1 MSKVNA
7 RTPKGFRDFLPADM
21 LKRDYVMNTVRE
33 VFHLYGFEPLQTPVI
48 ELKETL
54 FGKYGED
61 AENLIYSAS
70 HGRGSKEE
78 VALRYDLTVP
88 LARVVAE
95 HESALSF
102 PFKRYQM
109 SPVFRGERPQKGRY
123 REFYQCD
130 VDIVG
135 VESMSADAEAISV
148 VVTALK
154 RLGFR
159 DFQVK
164 INHRRLLTAIGI
176 YSGVADGQ
184 LADLYR
190 SVDKF
195 DKVGA
200 EGVQKELT
208 ERGIA
213 PDVVARMIELITSQ
227 VSGAENLD
235 FLAQTLGD
243 LPDAVASLR
252 DLRELTTYLE
262 LLGVPA
268 ENYAFDLTMVR
279 GLGYYTGPIFE
290 TVITE
295 PNIGSISGGGRYNE
309 LIGLFRKDSLP
320 TTGVSLGIERI
331 IDLMDTFNL
340 YPPEIGGTVVQV
352 LVTVFD
358 ADTQAESVRLAGVLR
373 GGGVNTELFM
383 EDKKLG
389 RQINYAD
396 KKGVP
401 VVAILGAD
409 EIAQGVV
416 TLKRLSDGETVSATW
431 DDVAQQAKQLLSTS

>member
-54 FGKYGED
+54 YGKYGED
-61 AENLIYSAS
+61 AENLIYSAT

-135 VESMSADAEAISV
+135 VDSMSADAEAVSV

-154 RLGFR
+154 RLGFK

-176 YSGVADGQ
+176 YSGVADEQ
-184 LADLYR
+184 LPDLYR

-227 VSGAENLD
+227 VAGVENLD

-243 LPDAVASLR
+243 LPDAVASIQ
-252 DLRELTTYLE
+252 DLRELTKYLE
-262 LLGVPA
+262 LAGVPA

-290 TVITE
+290 TIITE
-295 PNIGSISGGGRYNE
+295 PNIGSISGGGRYND
-309 LIGLFRKDSLP
+309 LIGMFRKDSLP
-320 TTGVSLGIERI
+320 TTGVSLGLERI
-331 IDLMDTFNL
+331 IDLMDEFGL

-358 ADTQAESVRLAGVLR
+358 ESTQAESVKLAGVLR
-373 GGGVNTELFM
+373 AGGVNTELFM

-389 RQINYAD
+389 KQLNYAD

-401 VVAILGAD
+401 IVAVLGSD
-409 EIAQGVV
+409 EIAQGVI
-416 TLKRLSDGETVSATW
+416 TFKRLADGESVTATW
-431 DDVAQQAKQLLSTS
+431 ADAVEKVKALL

>member
-1 MSKVNA
+1 MSKLTA

-70 HGRGSKEE
+70 HGRGGKEE
-78 VALRYDLTVP
+78 LALRYDLTVP

-135 VESMSADAEAISV
+135 VDSMSADAEAVSV
-148 VVTALK
+148 VVNALR
-154 RLGFR
+154 RLGFK

-164 INHRRLLTAIGI
+164 INHRRLLTAIGV
-176 YSGVADGQ
+176 YSGVADEQ
-184 LADLYR
+184 LPDLYR

-213 PDVVARMIELITSQ
+213 PDVVTRMIELITSQ
-227 VSGAENLD
+227 VQGVENLD

-243 LPDAVASLR
+243 FPDAIESIQE
-252 DLRELTTYLE
+252 LRELTRYLE
-262 LLGVPA
+262 LLGVPT

-290 TVITE
+290 TIITE
-295 PNIGSISGGGRYNE
+295 PNIGSISGGGRYNK
-309 LIGLFRKDSLP
+309 LIGMFRKDSLP

-331 IDLMDTFNL
+331 IDLMDEFGL
-340 YPPEIGGTVVQV
+340 YPPEIGGTVVKV

-358 ADTQAESVRLAGVLR
+358 ESTQAESVKLASVLR
-373 GGGVNTELFM
+373 QGGVNTELMM

-389 RQINYAD
+389 KQINYAD
-396 KKGVP
+396 KKGIP
-401 VVAILGAD
+401 VIAILGAD

-416 TLKRLSDGETVSATW
+416 TLKRLSDGETITATW
-431 DDVAQQAKQLLSTS
+431 EEVAQKAKDLL